1 MSLRNLDK
9 PTTPPVTAHEVNM
22 FNVPTVEPNA
32 DGQTQPPENKQASTE
47 PVAQPV
53 VTNSS
58 PETNTVPTEA
68 QKAVERNRE
77 SLVKQIV
84 GANEPHANRQRT
96 GAPGEEYDEV
106 IDYMEEWRRTHQPET
121 EAQRKERERKER
133 SKKLIAA
140 ISDGLSAMS
149 NLYFTTQYAPDSY
162 ERGRGQLN
170 AVNGVIDKIKAE
182 RERDA
187 DKYLQ
192 YSLKIGD
199 LKNQRA
205 KTVREMEAERQRQKL
220 AQEEAQRKAEQHNWL
235 AALQPDKQREQA
247 GKADK
252 AEQDAAAARAVAE
265 SAPEMQEA
273 KLQTEQARRG
283 SYEASASAS
292 RASAANT
299 SVQAKV
305 NGLKGIYGTFDGKT
319 YHNKRDYD
327 KAVLEAAREYN
338 KRNPI
343 TVTVQ
348 KDEIDAATGEKIT
361 REVEETRDPVDITVE
376 EYVGGGK
383 RKRNLDSADIA
394 ATLEPLL
401 KAEREVAPHVRH
413 ANKDNTPPSKR
424 K

>member
-22 FNVPTVEPNA
+22 FNVPTVGPNA

-77 SLVKQIV
+77 SLVKQIL

-96 GAPGEEYDEV
+96 GAPGDEYDEV

-133 SKKLIAA
+133 SKKLIAT

-252 AEQDAAAARAVAE
+252 AEQEAIAAQAVAE
-265 SAPEMQEA
+265 AAGDIQTA
-273 KLQTEQARRG
+273 KLETERARRRKLDADAHASSSRAG
-283 SYEASASAS
+283 SYNKTMHHFRGKNYE
-292 RASAANT
+292 
-299 SVQAKV
+299 SVK
-305 NGLKGIYGTFDGKT
+305 
-319 YHNKRDYD
+319 DYTKD
-327 KAVLEAAREYN
+327 VTEAARDYN
-338 KRNPI
+338 ARHQGEPGFTPIVIERQERTAHGLRSTPRNP
-343 TVTVQ
+343 
-348 KDEIDAATGEKIT
+348 EEFAG
-361 REVEETRDPVDITVE
+361 EVERRLADE
-376 EYVGGGK
+376 ENDK
-383 RKRNLDSADIA
+383 RPPYMRKQN
-394 ATLEPLL
+394 E
-401 KAEREVAPHVRH
+401 
-413 ANKDNTPPSKR
+413 NKPPYR